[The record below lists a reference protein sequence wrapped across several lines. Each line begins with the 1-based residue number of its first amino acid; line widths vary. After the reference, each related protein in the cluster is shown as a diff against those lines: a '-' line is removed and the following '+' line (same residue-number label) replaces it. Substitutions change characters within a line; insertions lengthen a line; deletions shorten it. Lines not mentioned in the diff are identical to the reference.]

1 VHALLFAAINI
12 KANIV
17 LGDAEDFFP
26 IVYLMM
32 LSVTQTIQHR
42 GVQHFFGQRTTT
54 IIVGWFTG
62 HTIYKCG
69 CRLHNTTWWSIRC
82 RLDTP
87 YIVSIGW
94 MREFSEVERIWK
106 QMWHN
111 LKQHPSMCLKKLR
124 KTRM

>member
-1 VHALLFAAINI
+1 VHALPFAAINI

-17 LGDAEDFFP
+17 LGDRENSFFHSIFNDAVSNSDYTAQGCP
-26 IVYLMM
+26 TFLK
-32 LSVTQTIQHR
+32 
-42 GVQHFFGQRTTT
+42 GP
-54 IIVGWFTG
+54 
-62 HTIYKCG
+62 TIYKCG
-69 CRLHNTTWWSIRC
+69 CRLHNTTWWSTHC

-111 LKQHPSMCLKKLR
+111 LIQHPSMCLKKFR